1 MQRLYFFSR
10 VAFICNI
17 FFVICFS
24 IQLSNWVKDEQ
35 IKSSIV
41 MLGFVIGIPLNLVV
55 NFFYLGF
62 TLFRKKISS
71 VIPSWLITA
80 NVLFLVI
87 QILYFI
93 YLNDTQHS

>member
-93 YLNDTQHS
+93 YLNDTQHP